1 MDIKTF
7 VTNPLVVTAVG
18 ALAGYM
24 LKASSD
30 LWTNEVKRRQ
40 EFASHFVAQ
49 IEAIAPTYYLMANY
63 AYLLSLSLN
72 RYLEAKRELQL
83 LPLGVRLSLYDDLQN
98 VADQTAKEAL
108 FYAGRLYREMNDNF
122 WVKGGRYLMP
132 DRWANKAIEDL
143 HNKLVA
149 TFQFN
154 SDVLLRYIKSDT
166 ELVDFK
172 DSLNKAKKDLR
183 EEYDA
188 YCKWLLT
195 QERQV
200 IQAAVQAQAYSNL
213 FGQQMDRLYKDY
225 YHKETFWGAAVKDSA
240 DSPDAVNKTEELF
253 EETRKCITRA
263 AADRKIRETQRSEFF
278 VSELEPDDNSL
289 IGEAAFNLG
298 WNHYTKEQFEIA
310 TIAYQQALQKLGPN
324 ASLKPA
330 VHNNLGNVYTS
341 QKKYQEAAVEYQAAI
356 TLKPERSMFHRNLG
370 LMYSQSGA
378 YDSAVRCFLRS
389 VELEPEDQDKQYLY
403 YDLGDALVRLT
414 DERRKDAIQY
424 YRRAIA
430 LNPFEPVYHDNL
442 AAAYEREGE
451 YALAIQ
457 ECEVSVKLATGA
469 SAASYY
475 SRMGR
480 LYGLLNPPNWDG
492 AIDAYAAA
500 AKREPKLAYVGAMV
514 EAYKRAGRLRDLPGS
529 EAAEAG
535 KKATPATIGDLRL
548 KAELFQALGD
558 EKTAA
563 GIYEDWIRHSQWTR
577 LLDSGVRLEYKMALD
592 QVDRYT
598 MSVRTDS
605 TVVQLGRRQQ
615 ENQINFTGKYEQKAL
630 AVNPDGTYEIA
641 FLMKGEPDPAQK
653 EMTAVMSKNGTIL
666 KMTPPGVPSPV
677 VPFPENELHRGETW
691 RDSLALPVSTGEQ
704 GELKLV
710 HKLADIGI
718 RKGRICAYIVDSG
731 FSEVK
736 TATGKQQITAA
747 GEKWFDF
754 ANGVLVESHVES
766 RVLANE
772 SDDSVVLTTTRI
784 DVELVEDQDE
794 KPVTGQASEP
804 QQTPQD

>member
-1 MDIKTF
+1 MDIKAI
-7 VTNPLVVTAVG
+7 VTNPLVVTAIG

-63 AYLLSLSLN
+63 AYLLSFSLN
-72 RYLEAKRELQL
+72 GYLEAKRELQL

-108 FYAGRLYREMNDNF
+108 FYACRLYREMNDSF

-154 SDVLLRYIKSDT
+154 SDVLFRYIKSDT

-172 DSLNKAKKDLR
+172 DALNKAKKDLR
-183 EEYDA
+183 EEYNA
-188 YCKWLLT
+188 YCQWLLT

-200 IQAAVQAQAYSNL
+200 IQAAVQAQAYANL

-225 YHKETFWGAAVKDSA
+225 YHKETVWGVAAKDAAV
-240 DSPDAVNKTEELF
+240 SPETLNKTADLF

-263 AADRKIRETQRSEFF
+263 AQDRRDRETKRSEFF
-278 VSELEPDDNSL
+278 VSEIEPDDDSL

-298 WNHYTKEQFEIA
+298 WNLYTQEKFELA
-310 TIAYQQALQKLGPN
+310 TIAYQQALQKLGPE
-324 ASLKPA
+324 ASLKAA

-356 TLKPERSMFHRNLG
+356 TLKPGRSMFHKNLG
-370 LMYSQSGA
+370 LMYYQSGA
-378 YDSAVRCFLRS
+378 YDSAVRCLLQS

-403 YDLGDALVRLT
+403 NDLGNALLRLN
-414 DERRKDAIQY
+414 DDRRKDAIQY

-442 AAAYEREGE
+442 AAAYEREEE
-451 YALAIQ
+451 YDLAI
-457 ECEVSVKLATGA
+457 EVCETSVKLATGA
-469 SAASYY
+469 PAAPYY

-492 AIDAYAAA
+492 AIEAYTNA
-500 AKREPKLAYVGAMV
+500 AKSDPKLTYVGAMV
-514 EAYKRAGRLRDLPGS
+514 EAYKKAGRLRDLPGNQ
-529 EAAEAG
+529 AADAG
-535 KKATPATIGDLRL
+535 KKATPAKISEIRL
-548 KAELFQALGD
+548 KAELYQALG
-558 EKTAA
+558 EEETAA
-563 GIYEDWIRHSQWTR
+563 GIYEDWIRHSQWNK
-577 LLDSGVRLEYKMALD
+577 LLELGVRLEYKMAVN

-598 MSVRTDS
+598 MAIRTDS
-605 TVVQLGRRQQ
+605 TVVQLGGRQQ

-641 FLMKGEPDPAQK
+641 FSMEGEPDPPHK
-653 EMTAVMSKNGTIL
+653 EMSAVMSKNGTIL
-666 KMTPPGVPSPV
+666 QTTPPGLPPFV
-677 VPFPENELHRGETW
+677 VPFPDKELHRGETW
-691 RDSLALPVSTGEQ
+691 RESLPLPVSIGEE
-704 GELKLV
+704 GELQLV
-710 HKLADIGI
+710 HKLADIGV
-718 RKGRICAYIVDSG
+718 RKGRICAYIVDSC
-731 FSEVK
+731 FSETK
-736 TATGKQQITAA
+736 TETGKQQITAA

-766 RVLANE
+766 RVVVND
-772 SDDSVVLTTTRI
+772 SDDSVVLTTTKI
-784 DVELVEDQDE
+784 DVELAEDKDE
-794 KPVTGQASEP
+794 KAAAGKSSEP
-804 QQTPQD
+804 QQTAQG